1 MTNQPH
7 PSKYPRLNRLFRASG
22 NCLDVAVDHGIFN
35 EYSFLDGLEDM
46 PSVISS
52 LVAAGTDAIQMNVG
66 QADLLQSTPGKGRP
80 ALVLRVDVGNPYN
93 PTTHAVMF
101 DQLQDDVD
109 PILGAIKL
117 DAAMVVCN
125 LLILPGEPEL
135 HRQTVHNVGRLR
147 TLCDRYG
154 MPLMVEPL
162 VMKPNDARG
171 GYQVNGDKELIVPLV
186 RQAREL
192 GADIIKADPTDDPAD
207 YGEVIEAARC
217 PVLVRGGGKE
227 DLPVV
232 FDKAAAFMATGARG
246 LVYGRNIYQHP
257 NIAGVTQALLAIIHE
272 GASGEEAW
280 GIYQGHPSAMGHHD
294 SPT

>member
-1 MTNQPH
+1 VTTDQLVN
-7 PSKYPRLNRLFRASG
+7 PSKFPRLNRLFRASG
-22 NCLDVAVDHGIFN
+22 NCLDVAVDHGVFN

-46 PSVISS
+46 PGVVRS
-52 LVAAGTDAIQMNVG
+52 LADAGTDAIQMNIG
-66 QADLLQSTPGKGRP
+66 QADLLQSIPGKDRP
-80 ALVLRVDVGNPYN
+80 ALVLRVDVANPYN
-93 PTTHAVMF
+93 PSAHRVMF
-101 DQLQDDVD
+101 DQLQDDID
-109 PILGAIKL
+109 PILGAIKM

-135 HRQTVHNVGRLR
+135 HRETVHNVGRLR

-162 VMKPNDARG
+162 VMRPNDERG
-171 GYQVNGDKELIVPLV
+171 GYQVNGDKSLIVPLV

-227 DLPVV
+227 DLRSV

-257 NIAGVTQALLAIIHE
+257 NMGRVTLALLAIIHE
-272 GASGEEAW
+272 GISGVEAW
-280 GIYQGHPSAMGHHD
+280 DLYNSEAA
-294 SPT
+294 